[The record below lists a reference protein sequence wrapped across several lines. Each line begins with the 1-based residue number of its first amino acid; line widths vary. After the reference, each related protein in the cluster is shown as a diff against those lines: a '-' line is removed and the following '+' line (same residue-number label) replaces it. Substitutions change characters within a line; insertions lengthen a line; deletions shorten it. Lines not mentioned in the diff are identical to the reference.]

1 MLQAKEFLSSMRER
15 VSRCPYCQST
25 ITAACEVVMK
35 DAQSEQNRITIRYE
49 DLERGV
55 SNGCEDCELVLSAL
69 MSFYP
74 NRLQCPTQIDILT
87 QSTNYM
93 YEHYRRVRSEPFW
106 RPGYLLAPE
115 TDYRK
120 ENHGKHQL
128 WVALSIPKRYWS
140 DTYHGWDEEGPSS
153 TCIDIFRSHG
163 RLFCFAT
170 RHTVEDD
177 AVQSTTAFVNSSV
190 NEFSASHELAELA
203 ALAKPQWGNILSR
216 ALPSEDTSSEQAYQ
230 TIQGWICDCLQDH
243 ENCSKQ
249 STSSL
254 PKRVLR
260 LEGNQIQ
267 LRETEGTL
275 AKYACLS
282 HCWGVDGPSLRLT
295 RATLEH
301 LKRGIERQ
309 KLPKTFSTCCGG
321 LG

>member
-1 MLQAKEFLSSMRER
+1 
-15 VSRCPYCQST
+15 
-25 ITAACEVVMK
+25 MK

-170 RHTVEDD
+170 RHTVEDECG
-177 AVQSTTAFVNSSV
+177 ARYGTMQFNP
-190 NEFSASHELAELA
+190 
-203 ALAKPQWGNILSR
+203 PQHLSILVLTSFQPHMS
-216 ALPSEDTSSEQAYQ
+216 LPS
-230 TIQGWICDCLQDH
+230 
-243 ENCSKQ
+243 
-249 STSSL
+249 L
-254 PKRVLR
+254 PHSP
-260 LEGNQIQ
+260 N
-267 LRETEGTL
+267 
-275 AKYACLS
+275 
-282 HCWGVDGPSLRLT
+282 HNGVIS
-295 RATLEH
+295 
-301 LKRGIERQ
+301 
-309 KLPKTFSTCCGG
+309 
-321 LG
+321 